1 MGSHRRKWGWWLV
14 AAIAVAVAASLFLS
28 RRPAAPAGQSEA
40 SAPDTSPASSVEAG
54 SAGTVIRDTVYVK
67 VDNESV
73 PVIRERKMEVKE
85 PVAADDGSATE
96 NSSEAGSVTA
106 GSDSADPV
114 AAAEMIVT
122 VPTKD
127 LNNLVRGKSGRDIT
141 LSTQAPDRITMSYA
155 GKVDVPM
162 LGEQSMNFS
171 VDFKVV
177 EVKGDRLVL
186 QLDSG
191 AAMNLAA
198 DLLAPRILERLPAGL
213 VDSFSDGRAVI
224 NLSAVPSLKKRLSGV
239 SLTGV
244 SVDESSIRLTA
255 VEKRPESTY
264 DEARNGALKAPPS
277 GRR

>member
-28 RRPAAPAGQSEA
+28 RRPSAPAGQPEA
-40 SAPDTSPASSVEAG
+40 SAASSAPASEAE
-54 SAGTVIRDTVYVK
+54 SAGTLIRDTVYVK

-73 PVIRERKMEVKE
+73 PVVRERKVEVKVPTAAE
-85 PVAADDGSATE
+85 GSADVTSAESGSAAAGSADAAGPVAA
-96 NSSEAGSVTA
+96 NPVT
-106 GSDSADPV
+106 
-114 AAAEMIVT
+114 AAEMVVT

-141 LSTQAPDRITMSYA
+141 LSTQSPDRITMSYA

-198 DLLAPRILERLPAGL
+198 DLLAPRVLERLPAGL

-244 SVDESSIRLTA
+244 SVDESSIRLRA
-255 VEKRPESTY
+255 VEK
-264 DEARNGALKAPPS
+264 
-277 GRR
+277 

>member
-28 RRPAAPAGQSEA
+28 RRPAVPNGQSETSVSDA
-40 SAPDTSPASSVEAG
+40 SSASSVEAE

-73 PVIRERKMEVKE
+73 PVIRERKVEVKE
-85 PVAADDGSATE
+85 PVAAEDGSATE
-96 NSSEAGSVTA
+96 SSSEAGSVTA

-255 VEKRPESTY
+255 VEK
-264 DEARNGALKAPPS
+264 
-277 GRR
+277 